1 MLAALAFSRKALPEC
16 LPNPP
21 LGCVIVDADQI
32 EIVAQG
38 YRQAPGQYD
47 TEAGALAFHSFIVRI
62 YLIL

>member
-1 MLAALAFSRKALPEC
+1 MLAALASSRKALPEC
-16 LPNPP
+16 LPNPR

-32 EIVAQG
+32 IAQG
-38 YRQAPGQYD
+38 YTQAPGQYD